1 MRTLIL
7 SLKFSRGK
15 DCDKIVFGTD
25 IEESR
30 LSFSIKVEHPGPE
43 AYSTMGLKVWSFLK
57 RIYEDYGDD
66 FDWIFVSGDDTFLMV
81 EHLRQYLAT
90 LKDEEALYLGQRWV
104 HPERASL
111 PAWTNDLIFNA
122 GAGYVLN
129 RKALKLWYETCS
141 NAYTLYESIQSG
153 EDIAMAECLRRANIL
168 PLDTRD
174 KFGAE
179 RFHAF
184 SPLETAKTWYRRY
197 VMFECRGFKYFKYLF
212 YIARKIK
219 QTWILQVRF
228 KGWKGE
234 NPVYLLP

>member
-1 MRTLIL
+1 
-7 SLKFSRGK
+7 
-15 DCDKIVFGTD
+15 VFGTD

-43 AYSTMGLKVWSFLK
+43 TYSTIGLKVWSFLK

-90 LKDEEALYLGQRWV
+90 LKDEEALYLGRRWAL
-104 HPERASL
+104 PERAEL
-111 PAWTNDLIFNA
+111 PAWTNNLIFNL

-153 EDIAMAECLRRANIL
+153 EDIAMAECLRRANVL

-184 SPLETAKTWYRRY
+184 TPSQTAKIRY
-197 VMFECRGFKYFKYLF
+197 AQKKEQYSYESLSR
-212 YIARKIK
+212 ITRKSLLNKVSSHVSNLNITDTI
-219 QTWILQVRF
+219 QRL
-228 KGWKGE
+228 GE
-234 NPVYLLP
+234 QKTNVI